1 MLLQLNDITKTFS
14 NDTVLSGVSLKI
26 EEGERVAIVGV
37 NGAGKSTLLKIIAK
51 DLDFDSGEIHI
62 KKGTKMGYLRQNS
75 GLRVEETIW
84 SEMKSVFE
92 PLLEV
97 ERQLRELEEQM
108 GDVALMED
116 PEKYEQVMARY
127 AEKSELFLQEGG
139 YEIDTKIRGIL
150 QGMGFED
157 MSTNTVIK
165 DLSGGQKT
173 RLALAKILLQEPNL
187 LMLDEPTNHLDFK
200 TLAWLE
206 TYLKSYTGT
215 IVVVSHDRYFLDSL
229 VTIVYEVERTTAT
242 RYVGNYSSYVEQKE
256 TNRELQAKKYEM
268 QQEQIKQ
275 MEDYVVRNIASA
287 SSSKSAKNKRKQIER
302 MELIDEPLKDLK
314 RSRMVFSAKKPSHRH
329 VLTVKDVDL
338 LVMKDEVKVPIV
350 ENINFQLE
358 RGERIGLIGDNG
370 VGKSTL
376 LKTLVNRR
384 ALENGAITWGEGV
397 TIGYYDQEQ
406 LTLHAEKTIF
416 NEVWDDFPEVE
427 EAKIRAV
434 LGSFLFLEDDIHK
447 EVSALSGGEKARVAL
462 AKLMLLEANMMVI
475 DEPTNHLD
483 LYSKDI
489 LETAFDAFDGTLL
502 FISHDRYF
510 VNKLANKIYD
520 LTPSGVKIYY
530 GNYDDYVD
538 KKAENKSMTVQ

>member
-97 ERQLRELEEQM
+97 ERQLHELEEQM

-116 PEKYEQVMARY
+116 PEKYEQVMAHY
-127 AEKSELFLQEGG
+127 AEKSEFFVQEGG

-229 VTIVYEVERTTAT
+229 VTIIYEVERTTAT

-287 SSSKSAKNKRKQIER
+287 SSSKSAKKQ
-302 MELIDEPLKDLK
+302 
-314 RSRMVFSAKKPSHRH
+314 
-329 VLTVKDVDL
+329 T
-338 LVMKDEVKVPIV
+338 
-350 ENINFQLE
+350 
-358 RGERIGLIGDNG
+358 
-370 VGKSTL
+370 
-376 LKTLVNRR
+376 
-384 ALENGAITWGEGV
+384 
-397 TIGYYDQEQ
+397 
-406 LTLHAEKTIF
+406 
-416 NEVWDDFPEVE
+416 
-427 EAKIRAV
+427 
-434 LGSFLFLEDDIHK
+434 
-447 EVSALSGGEKARVAL
+447 
-462 AKLMLLEANMMVI
+462 
-475 DEPTNHLD
+475 
-483 LYSKDI
+483 
-489 LETAFDAFDGTLL
+489 
-502 FISHDRYF
+502 
-510 VNKLANKIYD
+510 
-520 LTPSGVKIYY
+520 
-530 GNYDDYVD
+530 
-538 KKAENKSMTVQ
+538 

>member
-1 MLLQLNDITKTFS
+1 
-14 NDTVLSGVSLKI
+14 
-26 EEGERVAIVGV
+26 
-37 NGAGKSTLLKIIAK
+37 
-51 DLDFDSGEIHI
+51 
-62 KKGTKMGYLRQNS
+62 MGYLRQNS

-97 ERQLRELEEQM
+97 ERQLHELEEQM

-116 PEKYEQVMARY
+116 PEKYEQVMAHY
-127 AEKSELFLQEGG
+127 AEKSEFFVQEGG

-229 VTIVYEVERTTAT
+229 VTIIFEVERTTAT

-287 SSSKSAKNKRKQIER
+287 SSSKIAKNKRKQLER

-314 RSRMVFSAKKPSHRH
+314 RSKWSSQAKNPSHRH

-384 ALENGAITWGEGV
+384 ALENGAITWGEGI

-406 LTLHAEKTIF
+406 LRHAEKTIF
-416 NEVWDDFPEVE
+416 NEVWDDFPEVD

-538 KKAENKSMTVQ
+538 KKAENKSVTVQ